1 MATLFISKQL
11 LPDLYL
17 LNSQQPLLFPGDSEI
32 LLEFRPTKPVKSFKI
47 IQFCTRK
54 MRTAD
59 AIRIENTGNLIKIF
73 VLLQKDFDVVFWRG
87 EDVALAQVEY
97 I

>member
-1 MATLFISKQL
+1 
-11 LPDLYL
+11 
-17 LNSQQPLLFPGDSEI
+17 
-32 LLEFRPTKPVKSFKI
+32 
-47 IQFCTRK
+47 

>member
-1 MATLFISKQL
+1 
-11 LPDLYL
+11 
-17 LNSQQPLLFPGDSEI
+17 
-32 LLEFRPTKPVKSFKI
+32 
-47 IQFCTRK
+47 
-54 MRTAD
+54 MRTPD
-59 AIRIENTGNLIKIF
+59 VIRIENTGNLIRMF

>member
-1 MATLFISKQL
+1 MATLFVSKQL
-11 LPDLYL
+11 LPNLYL
-17 LNSQQPLLFPGDSEI
+17 LNSQQPLLFPGDSET
-32 LLEFRPTKPVKSFKI
+32 LLEFRPAKPVKSFKI

-54 MRTAD
+54 MRTPD
-59 AIRIENTGNLIKIF
+59 VIRIENTGNLIRMF

-87 EDVALAQVEY
+87 EDVALVQVEY

>member
-11 LPDLYL
+11 LPNLYL
-17 LNSQQPLLFPGDSEI
+17 LNSQQPLLFPGDSET
-32 LLEFRPTKPVKSFKI
+32 LLEFRPAHPVKSFKI

-54 MRTAD
+54 MRTPD
-59 AIRIENTGNLIKIF
+59 VIRIENAGSLIKIF